1 MGMGLFRFMM
11 KKARP
16 DRSTGFTLLE
26 ILLALALAATIMTSV
41 LLLAAGLSD
50 IWRGTTPVRNLEVH
64 SRQVVDFLK
73 RGFARALPVQTDG
86 TAYVFLDYTS
96 GELNQTG
103 PPLLSW
109 EVQASD
115 GIVSWGVQPLPYVL
129 YQLEV
134 IEDVGLALYWQSR
147 LEVDFEE
154 IPPRQT
160 LISPFVTRMEYHYY
174 DAEDEVWEL
183 QDKLRYNTERLYDI
197 PNRVKLFFESEDDA
211 VAYMINL
218 PRTGGGVP
226 LY

>member
-1 MGMGLFRFMM
+1 MM

-16 DRSTGFTLLE
+16 DRSHGFTLLE
-26 ILLALALAATIMTSV
+26 ILLALSLAAAIMTSV
-41 LLLAAGLSD
+41 LLLTAGLSD

-115 GIVSWGVQPLPYVL
+115 GIVTWGVQPLPYVL

-183 QDKLRYNTERLYDI
+183 LDKLRYNTERLYDI
-197 PNRVKLFFESEDDA
+197 PNRIKLFFESDDDA
-211 VAYMINL
+211 IAYMINL

>member
-16 DRSTGFTLLE
+16 DRSAGFTLLE
-26 ILLALALAATIMTSV
+26 VLLALFLAASIMTSV
-41 LLLAAGLSD
+41 LLLTAGLSD

-115 GIVSWGVQPLPYVL
+115 GIVTWGVQPLPYVL

-183 QDKLRYNTERLYDI
+183 EDKLRYNTERLYDI
-197 PNRVKLFFESEDDA
+197 PNRIKLFFESDDDTI
-211 VAYMINL
+211 AYMINL
-218 PRTGGGVP
+218 PRTGEGVP

>member
-16 DRSTGFTLLE
+16 DRSPGFTLLE
-26 ILLALALAATIMTSV
+26 ILLALSLAAAIMTSV
-41 LLLAAGLSD
+41 LLLTAGLSD

-96 GELNQTG
+96 GEFSQTG

-115 GIVSWGVQPLPYVL
+115 GIVTWGVQPLPYVL

-183 QDKLRYNTERLYDI
+183 EDELRYNTERLYDI
-197 PNRVKLFFESEDDA
+197 PNRIKLFFESEDDA
-211 VAYMINL
+211 IAYMINL

>member
-11 KKARP
+11 KKASP

-41 LLLAAGLSD
+41 LLLTAGLSD

-183 QDKLRYNTERLYDI
+183 EDKLRYNTERLYDI
-197 PNRVKLFFESEDDA
+197 PNRIKLFFESEDDA
-211 VAYMINL
+211 IAYMINL